1 MILVVNCGSNK
12 TRFVTQIV
20 DDQIDVEEIGV
31 FDLKNQSLEKYV
43 GFVISGAPIL
53 VTEIDIDP
61 YLEILD
67 SLLRTK
73 KPVLGIC
80 FGHQLI
86 GIHFGSVAS
95 RIRTIN
101 DMEEISVIAD
111 SPLFNRLPYEIS
123 MMEDHCETISVP
135 EGFNLLASSDSCVNE
150 AMEKNDTPI
159 FGVQFHPEVSGNHGA
174 IIIQNFI
181 TVCLENQAARV

>member
-111 SPLFNRLPYEIS
+111 SPLFNRLPNEIS